1 MGFDRKYIWL
11 GLLALVF
18 LIFPL
23 VFTLPFPRHVLIM
36 IFLYATLGLAWN
48 MIGGYAVFFI
58 VMVIYLASLVLR
70 YRNMQRDLAT
80 LEELEQK

>member
-1 MGFDRKYIWL
+1 MFE
-11 GLLALVF
+11 
-18 LIFPL
+18 LILQTTPN
-23 VFTLPFPRHVLIM
+23 TNN
-36 IFLYATLGLAWN
+36 Y
-48 MIGGYAVFFI
+48 MIGGYAVFFM